1 MTSTPPTPT
10 TLLTPRTKADTL
22 SALRHLEELL
32 ASMPA
37 QTPCWACDH
46 FDHEG
51 AICRHWKAVVPVEAR
66 VAGCSAFE
74 DLVPF

>member
-1 MTSTPPTPT
+1 MTSTPTPT

-22 SALRHLEELL
+22 SALRHLEEVL

-46 FDHEG
+46 FDPEG
-51 AICRHWKAVVPVEAR
+51 TFCLQWRAVVPVEAR
-66 VAGCSAFE
+66 DAGCSAFE